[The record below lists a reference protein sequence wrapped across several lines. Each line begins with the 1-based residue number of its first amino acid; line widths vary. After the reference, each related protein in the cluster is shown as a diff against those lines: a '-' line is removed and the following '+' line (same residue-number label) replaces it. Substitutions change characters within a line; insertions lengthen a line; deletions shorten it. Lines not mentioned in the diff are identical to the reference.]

1 MWPYGALTD
10 PLQSQHG
17 LFTGCLWSLNPY
29 GARKLIMHVL
39 KLYGPRTAP
48 HGAPTGPVSGRTIS
62 VKNSPGTAREHE
74 NNPYGAR
81 ECDVTEALDVVNSPW
96 TAHAGTV
103 RGPYG
108 LRTATNDARSGFLP
122 ILFVQIPLRVRKGH
136 EGAVRYVFVTITII
150 NFSFGHWASTRFR
163 SSFTYQ
169 VSSANFTTLLSFT
182 NVNKTKQYKML
193 MRSFVYKRKWNK
205 TVLNV
210 NEVVQRMLFV
220 MGYLPYA

>member
-1 MWPYGALTD
+1 MWPYGARTD

-62 VKNSPGTAREHE
+62 IKHSPRTAREHE

-96 TAHAGTV
+96 TARAGTV

-108 LRTATNDARSGFLP
+108 HKGRPFGIFANSVCANSLTCPPGSWGCRTVCVCHHNHYQFQFWTLGFDKISVLLHLP
-122 ILFVQIPLRVRKGH
+122 GELG
-136 EGAVRYVFVTITII
+136 
-150 NFSFGHWASTRFR
+150 
-163 SSFTYQ
+163 
-169 VSSANFTTLLSFT
+169 
-182 NVNKTKQYKML
+182 
-193 MRSFVYKRKWNK
+193 
-205 TVLNV
+205 
-210 NEVVQRMLFV
+210 
-220 MGYLPYA
+220 